1 MKIHFPRRSRG
12 QPSAQAKRQHKKEL
26 AAFCDAIRQIESGLD
41 FKVSSRG
48 WCYILEEHGLRK
60 GDFDAAQ
67 RLINDCRKS
76 GDLPIDI
83 CALDEGRATACLV
96 KINGTTPEEE
106 AEDWADYVRNDAYL
120 SYRPI
125 AFWEELDVYLEMTV
139 EKIDLVGLFEPVC
152 SEFHVPL
159 TNVSGWNDINRR
171 AEIMRRFAYWEMR
184 DKRCVLLHCGDHDP
198 GGLHISD
205 FLRSNFADL
214 TGAVGWLPDD
224 LKIDRFGLNADFIR
238 KHRLTWIDNLE
249 TGSGKRLDDPRHNDH
264 YKSYVQSYLE
274 EFGARKVEA
283 NALVVRADAGRA
295 LCRRAILKYVPES
308 AVARYERKLAAA
320 RRQMQRHLQKLLA

>member
-1 MKIHFPRRSRG
+1 MRIRFPKRSLGR
-12 QPSAQAKRQHKKEL
+12 QSVQAERQYKRERT
-26 AAFCDAIRQIESGLD
+26 AFFDAIRQIESGLD

-83 CALDEGRATACLV
+83 CALDEGRATACLD
-96 KINGTTPEEE
+96 KIHDTAPEEE
-106 AEDWADYVRNDAYL
+106 AKDWADYVRNDAYL
-120 SYRPI
+120 AYQPF
-125 AFWEELDVYLEMTV
+125 AFWVWLDVYLEMTV
-139 EKIDLVGLFEPVC
+139 EKIDLIGLFEPVC

-171 AEIMRRFAYWEMR
+171 AEIMQRFAYWERR

-198 GGLHISD
+198 GGLQISG

-214 TGAVGWLPDD
+214 THAVGWSPDD
-224 LKIDRFGLNADFIR
+224 LEIDRFGLNADFIR

-249 TGSGKRLDDPRHNDH
+249 TGSGKRLDDQRHNDH
-264 YKSYVQSYLE
+264 YKPYVQSYLE

-283 NALVVRADAGRA
+283 NALVVRAKAGRA
-295 LCRRAILKYVPES
+295 LCRRAILKYVPEG
-308 AVARYERKLAAA
+308 AVARYERRLAAA
-320 RRQMQRHLQKLLA
+320 RQQMQRHLRKLLA